1 MSDSDDDDFSMDSEF
16 LRMMDAAA
24 AAAGGS
30 SSSSDEEEEDDNIDA
45 DNPGGDIATANET
58 QQRPVLETQ
67 TDLRVSM
74 TMATSYDE
82 DDTSQDSPDA
92 AGVKA
97 LSHSKQKG
105 DDAKDPSHF
114 SSSYFSKGQ
123 ERRNRML
130 VETVH
135 SSIDSSVES
144 DTFLSNHST
153 FNTASTGDKPATLIH
168 LEQSM
173 TCDDSIATT
182 AGSGSN
188 GSSVDSSSSTSDG
201 DNSDSSR
208 SDSNGSNTSK
218 PSSVRKKNAS
228 TLDLGACKDQSK
240 RTLVHEYPNTVELA
254 KKTAPN
260 PYVKT
265 TTANTGVTDHAHQ
278 HAAKSEFVTA
288 SRRYLMAEDS
298 DSDDGSSLSSDDMQL
313 DEVAKTVPKPQDEV
327 GQTNVDI
334 TSIPTEEDSTTSGA
348 MPAPELRPKVT
359 ETSSL
364 EVHEYN
370 PQSNEPGPE
379 IDPAFYVPPTRRQR
393 IQPILKEFNIQRHP
407 LHVRG
412 NVKVTSLFA
421 PPMDKLWTGKFQE
434 FNHFQSE
441 MVKWMYDTDDNVV
454 VSAPTGAGKST
465 IFEIA
470 MAKFFTM
477 DLLAQDATMSSHQT
491 HALSK
496 ARKIV
501 YIAPSKALCE
511 ERYDDW
517 SRRLQ
522 DLQLGIKV
530 AMITGDSAD
539 PGLSFGDLASAHLVI
554 STPEKWDS
562 MTRRWQENFYLMA
575 SVKLLLVDEVHLLGE
590 SDRGWC
596 LETIVC
602 RMKTIHRAAQA
613 VEVDS
618 AELNRSSYPATNPDA
633 IKTPFRMVA
642 VSATLPNIAE
652 VAEFFHANEAY
663 SFDDSYRPIPLA
675 KHVLAMG
682 NRGKNEWKFWN
693 SLVSWKSFKVLL
705 Q

>member
-1 MSDSDDDDFSMDSEF
+1 
-16 LRMMDAAA
+16 
-24 AAAGGS
+24 
-30 SSSSDEEEEDDNIDA
+30 
-45 DNPGGDIATANET
+45 
-58 QQRPVLETQ
+58 
-67 TDLRVSM
+67 
-74 TMATSYDE
+74 
-82 DDTSQDSPDA
+82 
-92 AGVKA
+92 
-97 LSHSKQKG
+97 
-105 DDAKDPSHF
+105 
-114 SSSYFSKGQ
+114 
-123 ERRNRML
+123 
-130 VETVH
+130 
-135 SSIDSSVES
+135 
-144 DTFLSNHST
+144 
-153 FNTASTGDKPATLIH
+153 
-168 LEQSM
+168 
-173 TCDDSIATT
+173 
-182 AGSGSN
+182 
-188 GSSVDSSSSTSDG
+188 
-201 DNSDSSR
+201 
-208 SDSNGSNTSK
+208 
-218 PSSVRKKNAS
+218 
-228 TLDLGACKDQSK
+228 
-240 RTLVHEYPNTVELA
+240 
-254 KKTAPN
+254 
-260 PYVKT
+260 
-265 TTANTGVTDHAHQ
+265 
-278 HAAKSEFVTA
+278 
-288 SRRYLMAEDS
+288 
-298 DSDDGSSLSSDDMQL
+298 
-313 DEVAKTVPKPQDEV
+313 
-327 GQTNVDI
+327 
-334 TSIPTEEDSTTSGA
+334 

-364 EVHEYN
+364 EVQEYN

-393 IQPILKEFNIQRHP
+393 IQPVLKEFNIQRHP

-412 NVKVTSLFA
+412 NVRVTSLFA

-477 DLLAQDATMSSHQT
+477 DLLAQGATMSSHQT

-522 DLQLGIKV
+522 DLQLGIEV

-602 RMKTIHRAAQA
+602 RMKTIHRAAQV

-682 NRGKNEWKFWN
+682 NRGNNEWKFWN
-693 SLVSWKSFKVLL
+693 SLVSWEWFNVLL